1 MRLLALPVRMFW
13 TLFNEIDRLR
23 AEEMADWLPVHLTA
37 AGVGARELHDRLRQ
51 RVGTPFAFADLPDG
65 GPAGG
70 QAVGEPGLTE
80 KARTRLRARFG

>member
-51 RVGTPFAFADLPDG
+51 RVGMPFAFADLPDG
-65 GPAGG
+65 GRAD
-70 QAVGEPGLTE
+70 GEPGLTE

>member
-37 AGVGARELHDRLRQ
+37 AGVGARELYDRLRQ
-51 RVGTPFAFADLPDG
+51 RVGTPLTFADRPDG
-65 GPAGG
+65 G
-70 QAVGEPGLTE
+70 QADKEPGLTE
-80 KARTRLRARFG
+80 KTRTRLRARFG

>member
-37 AGVGARELHDRLRQ
+37 AGVGARELYDRLRQ
-51 RVGTPFAFADLPDG
+51 RVGTPLIFADRPDDG
-65 GPAGG
+65 RAD
-70 QAVGEPGLTE
+70 GEPGLTE